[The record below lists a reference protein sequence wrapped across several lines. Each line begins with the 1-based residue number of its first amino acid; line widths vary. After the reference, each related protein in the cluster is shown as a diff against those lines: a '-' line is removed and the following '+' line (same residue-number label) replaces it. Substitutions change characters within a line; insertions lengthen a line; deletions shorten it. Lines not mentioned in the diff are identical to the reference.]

1 MDLRYRGRRR
11 RRSDLPG
18 KFPMDIKPRDALAR
32 IQGRLMRYPDDDGQT
47 PWWFS
52 AIQWGILLALL
63 VALVLWIIGA

>member
-1 MDLRYRGRRR
+1 
-11 RRSDLPG
+11 
-18 KFPMDIKPRDALAR
+18 MDIKPRDALAR